1 MKRPRATIAAVRL
14 ILSTLLFQN
23 NHPAFGFAPPLP
35 LLSSSSGCS
44 RVVRTS
50 TRSPARHHRAE
61 EVVGSGPRT
70 TRAGRRRR
78 VEYYYSCPPS
88 EVDDDEEGGERK
100 HDANSNNP
108 NNDLSGRI
116 SIVSR
121 RTALLIASS
130 AAAAASLAFL
140 PPMATA
146 IADPLEELSLGT
158 ATWSDAQAYSASSS
172 QQQRSS
178 SSSGS
183 AIVPLS
189 ARIVPPSFATYLS
202 RFLLHY
208 DAGASAWWGDQSD
221 SYSLLPSN
229 DARKREGKSFGSYAS
244 SIQRG
249 LYSYVSGSDGT
260 NIRSYAKVRAEYAT
274 LLTSLMDKYGS
285 QRGAIRDIALLFA
298 MLPAVY
304 QPTDVLL
311 RMDKAA
317 MKTATGTTNNE
328 GGKNNEDSS
337 FPPNFQSDFTL
348 LLPNKYMAVYAE
360 STESF
365 VIAPDINLFEIG
377 IEEDGSG
384 SIAIA
389 TTFGPLSSRP
399 LMRERNLSLD
409 VYALLGVAGGLGCA
423 TTHTLVIPLDVV
435 KTRLQTNP
443 GRYDNI
449 FDGARKIA
457 RDEGMSALLLGAQA
471 TIVGYLWYGIS
482 VYPSY
487 SFFKR
492 YIGGEVLSS
501 AFALAHTNDV
511 ALVAGALA
519 SVVASIGLTPTEA
532 CRIRTVAQPEIYRDM
547 GLLGTLNVIRN
558 ENAESGW
565 KNLYSG
571 LPSLMARQV
580 IFGSV
585 KFLTFERASDAIF
598 AQWPELRY
606 ATYTALGASLAAGG
620 IAGVLSSIVSQ
631 PADSVLTF
639 VAKRGA
645 AGGLGMLDGAKMMVE
660 EEGLGSLFRGLGS
673 RSVWAGCII
682 AGQFLLYD
690 VFRAFFGISGEDLTQ
705 VFELVVMPKIIV

>member
-1 MKRPRATIAAVRL
+1 
-14 ILSTLLFQN
+14 
-23 NHPAFGFAPPLP
+23 
-35 LLSSSSGCS
+35 
-44 RVVRTS
+44 
-50 TRSPARHHRAE
+50 
-61 EVVGSGPRT
+61 
-70 TRAGRRRR
+70 
-78 VEYYYSCPPS
+78 
-88 EVDDDEEGGERK
+88 
-100 HDANSNNP
+100 
-108 NNDLSGRI
+108 
-116 SIVSR
+116 VSR
-121 RTALLIASS
+121 RTALIASSS
-130 AAAAASLAFL
+130 AAAAASLAFF
-140 PPMATA
+140 PSMVVVESSSAATTA
-146 IADPLEELSLGT
+146 VADPLEELSLGT
-158 ATWSDAQAYSASSS
+158 ATWNDAQAYSASS
-172 QQQRSS
+172 QQPSS
-178 SSSGS
+178 SSSGSS

-208 DAGASAWWGDQSD
+208 DPGASAWWEDQSD
-221 SYSLLPSN
+221 MYSLLPSN
-229 DARKREGKSFGSYAS
+229 EARKREGKSFGSYAS

-260 NIRSYAKVRAEYAT
+260 NIRSYAKVRADYAT
-274 LLTSLMDKYGS
+274 LLASLMDKYGS

-317 MKTATGTTNNE
+317 MITATGTTNDE
-328 GGKNNEDSS
+328 GGTNNEDSS

-348 LLPNKYMAVYAE
+348 LLPKKYRAVYVE
-360 STESF
+360 STKSF
-365 VIAPDINLFEIG
+365 AIAPDISLFEIG

-457 RDEGMSALLLGAQA
+457 RDEGVSALLLGAQA

-487 SFFKR
+487 AFFKR
-492 YIGGEVLSS
+492 YIGEEVLSS

-519 SVVASIGLTPTEA
+519 SVVASLGLTPTEA
-532 CRIRTVAQPEIYRDM
+532 CRIRIVAQPEIYRDM
-547 GLLGTLNVIRN
+547 GLLGTLNVIGS
-558 ENAESGW
+558 ENAELGW

-571 LPSLMARQV
+571 LPSLMTRQV

-606 ATYTALGASLAAGG
+606 ATYTALGVSLAAGG
-620 IAGVLSSIVSQ
+620 IAGVISSIVSQ

-645 AGGLGMLDGAKMMVE
+645 SGGGLGILDGAKMMVE
-660 EEGLGSLFRGLGS
+660 EDGPGSLFRGLGS

-690 VFRAFFGISGEDLTQ
+690 VFRAYFGISGEDLTQ
-705 VFELVVMPKIIV
+705 VFELVVMPKVIV